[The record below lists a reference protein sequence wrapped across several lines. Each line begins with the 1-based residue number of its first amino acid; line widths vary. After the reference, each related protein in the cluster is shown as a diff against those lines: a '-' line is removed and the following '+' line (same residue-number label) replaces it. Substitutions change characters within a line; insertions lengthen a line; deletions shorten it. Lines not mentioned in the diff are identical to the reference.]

1 MCGNFVF
8 LQREVFMADMLI
20 IGQGPAGVSA
30 SLYALRAGL
39 DVILVGKGAGALEKA
54 HMIENYYGL
63 EKPLTG
69 AELYEVGKKQAER
82 LGANLVEDEVTDL
95 FFDGKEFVAT
105 GLKGEYRGRAC
116 IMATGS
122 ARKKT
127 PLPGMAEMEGH
138 GVSYCAVCDAFFY
151 RGKDVAV
158 LGSGEYA
165 LHECNELL
173 NVVGSVT
180 LLTNGAEPTTEFTD
194 KVRIDKRKL
203 AGLVGEGTFG
213 GVKFGDGEE
222 LKLDG
227 LFVALGSASA
237 MDLARKAGAAF
248 DGGSV
253 VLDKDYMTTV
263 PGLFAAGD
271 CTGGTLQVAVA
282 VGEGAIAGLAA
293 IKYLRENR

>member
-1 MCGNFVF
+1 MNNF
-8 LQREVFMADMLI
+8 EADMLI
-20 IGQGPAGVSA
+20 LGYGPAGVSA
-30 SLYALRAGL
+30 ALYGLRAGL
-39 DVILVGKGAGALEKA
+39 NVLLVGKDGGALSKA
-54 HMIENYYGL
+54 HAIQNYYGL

-69 AELYEVGKKQAER
+69 EELMQVGKKQALD
-82 LGANLVEDEVTDL
+82 LGAQIVDDEVMDL
-95 FFDGKEFVAT
+95 MFDGSQFVAK
-105 GLKGEYRGRAC
+105 GLAASYHGKVC
-116 IMATGS
+116 IMATGA
-122 ARKKT
+122 ARKKH

-158 LGSGEYA
+158 LGAGEYA
-165 LHECNELL
+165 LHEYNELL

-180 LLTNGAEPTTEFTD
+180 LLTNGAEPTAAFPD
-194 KVRIDKRKL
+194 KVTIEKRPLKAL
-203 AGLVGEGTFG
+203 LGEGSFA
-213 GVKFGDGEE
+213 GVALEDGTE

-237 MDLARKAGAAF
+237 MDLCRKAGAAF
-248 DGGSV
+248 DGGSA
-253 VLDKDYMTTV
+253 VLDKSFMTTV

-293 IKYLRENR
+293 IKYLRENKA

>member
-1 MCGNFVF
+1 
-8 LQREVFMADMLI
+8 MADMLI

-69 AELYEVGKKQAER
+69 AELFEVGKRQAER
-82 LGANLVEDEVTDL
+82 LGAKFAEDEVTDL

-105 GLKGEYRGRAC
+105 GLKGEYRGHAC

-180 LLTNGAEPTTEFTD
+180 LLTNGAEPTAEFTD

-213 GVKFGDGEE
+213 GVKFDDGEK

-282 VGEGAIAGLAA
+282 VGEGAIASLAA
-293 IKYLRENR
+293 IKYLRETR

>member
-1 MCGNFVF
+1 MLDV
-8 LQREVFMADMLI
+8 LI
-20 IGQGPAGVSA
+20 IGHGPAGISA
-30 SLYALRAGL
+30 ALYALRAGL
-39 DVILVGKGAGALEKA
+39 DVILVGKGVGALEKA

-69 AELYEVGKKQAER
+69 AELFEVGKKQAER
-82 LGANLVEDEVTDL
+82 LGAKFAEDEVTDL

-105 GLKGEYRGRAC
+105 GLKGEYRGRTC

-158 LGSGEYA
+158 LGAGEYA

-180 LLTNGAEPTTEFTD
+180 LLTNGAEPTAAFSD
-194 KVRIDKRKL
+194 KVTIEKRPLKAL
-203 AGLVGEGTFG
+203 LGEGNFA
-213 GVKFGDGEE
+213 GVALEDGTE

-237 MDLARKAGAAF
+237 MDLCRKAGAAF
-248 DGGSV
+248 DGGSA
-253 VLDKDYMTTV
+253 VLDKSFMTTV

>member
-1 MCGNFVF
+1 MSDV
-8 LQREVFMADMLI
+8 LI
-20 IGQGPAGVSA
+20 IGHGPAGVSA

-39 DVILVGKGAGALEKA
+39 DVILVGKGVGALEKA

-69 AELYEVGKKQAER
+69 AELFEVGKKQAER
-82 LGANLVEDEVTDL
+82 LGAKFAEDEVTDL

-105 GLKGEYRGRAC
+105 GLKGEYRGRTC

-158 LGSGEYA
+158 LGAGEYA

-180 LLTNGAEPTTEFTD
+180 LLTNGAEPTAAFPD
-194 KVRIDKRKL
+194 KVTIEKRPLKAL
-203 AGLVGEGTFG
+203 LGEGSFA
-213 GVKFGDGEE
+213 GVVLEDCSE

-237 MDLARKAGAAF
+237 MDLCRKAGAAF
-248 DGGSV
+248 DGGSA
-253 VLDKDYMTTV
+253 VLDRSFMTTV

-293 IKYLRENR
+293 IKFLRENCG

>member
-1 MCGNFVF
+1 
-8 LQREVFMADMLI
+8 MADMLI
-20 IGQGPAGVSA
+20 IGQGPAGISA
-30 SLYALRAGL
+30 ALYALRAGL
-39 DVILVGKGAGALEKA
+39 DVILVGKGVGALEKA

-69 AELYEVGKKQAER
+69 AELFEVGQRQAER
-82 LGANLVEDEVTDL
+82 LGAKFAEDEVTDL

-105 GLKGEYRGRAC
+105 GLTGEYRGRAC

-158 LGSGEYA
+158 LGAGEYA

-180 LLTNGAEPTTEFTD
+180 LLTNGAEPTATFPD
-194 KVRIDKRKL
+194 KVKVDKRKL
-203 AGLVGEGTFG
+203 VGLVGEGTFG
-213 GVKFGDGEE
+213 GVKFEDGTE

-248 DGGSV
+248 DGGSA
-253 VLDKDYMTTV
+253 VLDKSFMTTV

-293 IKYLRENR
+293 IKYLRENRG

>member
-1 MCGNFVF
+1 MSDVI
-8 LQREVFMADMLI
+8 I
-20 IGQGPAGVSA
+20 IGYGPAGVSA
-30 SLYALRAGL
+30 SLYALRSGL
-39 DVILVGKGAGALEKA
+39 DVILVGKDAGALEKA

-63 EKPLTG
+63 ERPMSG
-69 AELYEVGKKQAER
+69 AELFAAGKSQAER
-82 LGANLVEDEVTDL
+82 LGATIVNDELTDL

-122 ARKKT
+122 ARKKQ

-151 RGKDVAV
+151 RGKNVAV
-158 LGSGEYA
+158 LGAGEYA

-180 LLTNGAEPTTEFTD
+180 LLTNGAEPTANFPESV
-194 KVRIDKRKL
+194 KVDKRPLK
-203 AGLVGEGTFG
+203 GLVAKEAAFG
-213 GVKFGDGEE
+213 GVEFADGSQSVF
-222 LKLDG
+222 DG

-248 DGGSV
+248 ENGAA
-253 VLDKDYMTTV
+253 VLDKNFMTTV

-293 IKYLRENR
+293 IKYLRELRT

>member
-1 MCGNFVF
+1 MSDVI
-8 LQREVFMADMLI
+8 I
-20 IGQGPAGVSA
+20 IGYGPAGVSA
-30 SLYALRAGL
+30 SLYALRSGL
-39 DVILVGKGAGALEKA
+39 DVVLLGKDSGALEKA

-63 EKPLTG
+63 ERPLSG
-69 AELYEVGKKQAER
+69 SELFAAGKAQAER
-82 LGANLVEDEVTDL
+82 LGAKIVDDEVTDL
-95 FFDGKEFVAT
+95 FFDGTVFVAT
-105 GLKGEYRGRAC
+105 GLNGEYRARAC

-122 ARKKT
+122 ARKKQ
-127 PLPGMAEMEGH
+127 PLPKMAELEGH

-151 RGKDVAV
+151 RGKNVAV

-165 LHECNELL
+165 LHECKELL
-173 NVVGSVT
+173 NVTGSVT
-180 LLTNGAEPTTEFTD
+180 LLTNGAEVTAEFPETV
-194 KVRIDKRKL
+194 KIDKRPLKTLIGEGQL
-203 AGLVGEGTFG
+203 AGAVFMDES
-213 GVKFGDGEE
+213 EI
-222 LKLDG
+222 KLDG

-253 VLDKDYMTTV
+253 VLDKNFMTTV

-293 IKYLRENR
+293 IKYLRETR

>member
-1 MCGNFVF
+1 M
-8 LQREVFMADMLI
+8 
-20 IGQGPAGVSA
+20 
-30 SLYALRAGL
+30 
-39 DVILVGKGAGALEKA
+39 VGKDSGALEKA

-63 EKPLTG
+63 EKPLSG
-69 AELYEVGKKQAER
+69 ADLFAVGKRQAEA
-82 LGANLVEDEVTDL
+82 LGAKIVDDEVTDL

-122 ARKKT
+122 ARKKQ
-127 PLPGMAEMEGH
+127 PLPRMAELEGH
-138 GVSYCAVCDAFFY
+138 GVSYCAICDAFFY

-165 LHECNELL
+165 LHECNELV

-180 LLTNGAEPTTEFTD
+180 LLTNGAEPTAAFPENV
-194 KVRIDKRKL
+194 KIDKRPLKAL
-203 AGLVGEGTFG
+203 LGEGQLTGAVFMDEAE
-213 GVKFGDGEE
+213 V
-222 LKLDG
+222 KLDG

-248 DGGSV
+248 DGGNV
-253 VLDKDYMTTV
+253 VLDKGFMTTV

-293 IKYLRENR
+293 IKYLRETRA

>member
-1 MCGNFVF
+1 
-8 LQREVFMADMLI
+8 MADMLI
-20 IGQGPAGVSA
+20 IGHGPAGISA
-30 SLYALRAGL
+30 ALYALRAGL
-39 DVILVGKGAGALEKA
+39 DVILVGKGVGALEKA

-69 AELYEVGKKQAER
+69 AELFEVGKRQAER
-82 LGANLVEDEVTDL
+82 LGAKFAEDEVTDL

-105 GLKGEYRGRAC
+105 GLTGEYRGRAC

-158 LGSGEYA
+158 LGAGEYA

-173 NVVGSVT
+173 NVVGSVM
-180 LLTNGAEPTTEFTD
+180 LLTNGAEPTATFPD
-194 KVRIDKRKL
+194 KVKVDTRKL
-203 AGLVGEGTFG
+203 VGLVGEGTFG
-213 GVKFGDGEE
+213 GVKFEDGSE

-248 DGGSV
+248 DGGSA
-253 VLDKDYMTTV
+253 VLDKSFMTTV

-271 CTGGTLQVAVA
+271 CTGGTLQIAVA
-282 VGEGAIAGLAA
+282 VGEGAIASLAA
-293 IKYLRENR
+293 IKYLRETR

>member
-1 MCGNFVF
+1 MSDV
-8 LQREVFMADMLI
+8 LI
-20 IGQGPAGVSA
+20 IGYGPAGVSA
-30 SLYALRAGL
+30 SLYALRGGL
-39 DVILVGKGAGALEKA
+39 DVILVGKDSGALEKA

-63 EKPLTG
+63 ERPLSG
-69 AELYEVGKKQAER
+69 AELFAVGKAQAER
-82 LGANLVEDEVTDL
+82 LGGKIVDDEVTDL

-105 GLKGEYRGRAC
+105 GLAGEYRGRAC
-116 IMATGS
+116 IMSTGS
-122 ARKKT
+122 ARKKQ

-151 RGKDVAV
+151 RGKNVAV
-158 LGSGEYA
+158 LGAGEYA

-180 LLTNGAEPTTEFTD
+180 LLTNGAETTANFPENV
-194 KVRIDKRKL
+194 KIDKRPLK
-203 AGLVGEGTFG
+203 GLVANGAVFA
-213 GVKFGDGEE
+213 GVEFADGSQSAF
-222 LKLDG
+222 DG

-248 DGGSV
+248 ENGNV
-253 VLDKDYMTTV
+253 VLDRNFMTTV

-293 IKYLRENR
+293 IKYLRETREG